1 MSSRIMDHRNESFS
15 AKDAHYEDVAGKGK
29 AINRQIISK
38 VGLKEYSK
46 EEIIEKCGPVVEYN
60 YNNRYSWEEFEAMPK
75 INRREYIS
83 HLVTK
88 YQGLR
93 IMDLGAM
100 FGKTNEQIKPLL
112 FETKIHFPKGG
123 ARYMTVGRKQFYKD
137 MFPEV
142 KEEPKQAP
150 EGNYI
155 LEQKPEKEVEYEIEK
170 LRFSCDVEDVNYI
183 LEKMGVKGTVLITV
197 VPYARPVRYPSYN
210 RNRVDYAN
218 YKRGD
223 D

>member
-1 MSSRIMDHRNESFS
+1 
-15 AKDAHYEDVAGKGK
+15 
-29 AINRQIISK
+29 
-38 VGLKEYSK
+38 
-46 EEIIEKCGPVVEYN
+46 
-60 YNNRYSWEEFEAMPK
+60 
-75 INRREYIS
+75 
-83 HLVTK
+83 
-88 YQGLR
+88 
-93 IMDLGAM
+93 
-100 FGKTNEQIKPLL
+100 
-112 FETKIHFPKGG
+112 
-123 ARYMTVGRKQFYKD
+123 MTVGRKQFYKD